1 MTTIITARG
10 IGEEL
15 ERNMLS
21 QLVRNLPSWEHIE
34 LGWSASYGFVNPGK
48 RWDGQSFERA
58 LAAGQRMLT
67 DVIERHLAVDPTPR
81 IVVAGYSGGAALVH
95 RWLAANWAS
104 YPEVKGAV
112 LVADPH
118 APLTNGLFGVA
129 GLRPMKTFGPVLWVS
144 NPRDMICCCPPDSPI
159 RTIGDQTAMMSFCD
173 PAAWG
178 LDLLDRVRNNR
189 WQQIRTNPLDAIG
202 TIRRFGRAVDDV
214 CGYLGVDPRTLKF
227 SGSLCQ
233 HTVYSWQRPTEG
245 DTWLQNAAKRIRS
258 VG

>member
-1 MTTIITARG
+1 MTVLITARG
-10 IGEEL
+10 IGEGMG
-15 ERNMLS
+15 RNMLS
-21 QLVRNLPSWEHIE
+21 QLVANLPGWEHVE
-34 LGWSASYGFVNPGK
+34 LPWGASYGFVNP
-48 RWDGQSFERA
+48 
-58 LAAGQRMLT
+58 
-67 DVIERHLAVDPTPR
+67 
-81 IVVAGYSGGAALVH
+81 VVAGYSGGAALVH
-95 RWLAANWAS
+95 RWLADCWGS

-144 NPRDMICCCPPDSPI
+144 NPRDMICCCLPDSPI

-178 LDLLDRVRNNR
+178 LDLLDRVKNNR
-189 WQQIRTNPLDAIG
+189 WQQIRANPLDIIG
-202 TIRRFGRAVDDV
+202 TVRRYGRAVDDV
-214 CGYLGVDPRTLKF
+214 CGYLGVDPHTLKF

-245 DTWLQNAAKRIRS
+245 DTWIQNAAKRIRS